1 MLFDPRTFDD
11 GVLSDVPGWTPSRQ
25 HPAARRRSANGFLTL
40 PTLPADIPAGGK
52 LRHDEGPDGLET
64 IQAQFEVGILAA
76 RDVKSAVSAGDAL
89 AQAMFAWLRRRTP
102 SCKRLNFTFA
112 LLDQV
117 AAREQVEQFGWEDN
131 LEAPL
136 YLAIELP
143 CEQLF
148 EIGER
153 ADVMRRAHP
162 SLLYTA
168 MNLVSTAASRSLF
181 IRTPDELAEMFARW
195 HWDYDARMSDEE
207 ARAFLEERFGEG
219 DSDIE
224 RYLPTNVLP
233 LLAPD
238 DVVPKGRRLDKR
250 NRVRR
255 LRRSELASLAVR
267 TRGLPRRICRELVN
281 LQTVLARCSR
291 YRILKTSQWAEPA
304 YSAATIAMWSGHWVG
319 EILDDHFECL
329 SNAGDC
335 TTYQVLI
342 PVASEP
348 KAIRR
353 QFKELACMFEIIAAL
368 DRVLTLISE

>member
-40 PTLPADIPAGGK
+40 PTLPADIPAGVK
-52 LRHDEGPDGLET
+52 LRYDDGPDGLET

-76 RDVKSAVSAGDAL
+76 RDVKNAVSAGEAF

-117 AAREQVEQFGWEDN
+117 AAREQVEQFGWDDN

-143 CEQLF
+143 GEQLF

-168 MNLVSTAASRSLF
+168 MDLVSTAASRSLF

-224 RYLPTNVLP
+224 RYLPSNVLP

-238 DVVPKGRRLDKR
+238 DVVAKGRRLDKR

-255 LRRSELASLAVR
+255 LRRSELASLAAR

-368 DRVLTLISE
+368 DRVLALISE

>member
-1 MLFDPRTFDD
+1 VLFDPRTFDD

-52 LRHDEGPDGLET
+52 LRHDEGLDGLET

-76 RDVKSAVSAGDAL
+76 RDVKSAVSAGDAF

-143 CEQLF
+143 CEQLY

-168 MNLVSTAASRSLF
+168 MDLVSTAASRSLF

-207 ARAFLEERFGEG
+207 GRAFLEERFGEG

-224 RYLPTNVLP
+224 RYLPSNVLP

-238 DVVPKGRRLDKR
+238 DVVPRCRRLDKR
-250 NRVRR
+250 SRVRR

-267 TRGLPRRICRELVN
+267 TRGLPRRICRELIN

-291 YRILKTSQWAEPA
+291 YRILQTSQWAEPA

-342 PVASEP
+342 PVASQP
-348 KAIRR
+348 KAIRQ
-353 QFKELACMFEIIAAL
+353 QFKELSCMFEIIAAL